1 MAVQRDDPWAAFNY
15 RVTITPK
22 DGPEVHGGFSE
33 ISGMNIEVT
42 YADYREGT
50 DAENHARKIPTIYKQ
65 GDVTLKR
72 GLLGSLDVFQWVDQ
86 VRRGDQNAEATVV
99 IELLSEDHSQTVAT
113 WTLTG
118 ARPSKWTGPSLS
130 AKGTDVAMEELV
142 LVCEKLTYT

>member
-1 MAVQRDDPWAAFNY
+1 MAVHCDDPWAAFNY

-22 DGPEVHGGFSE
+22 KGPEVHGGFSE
-33 ISGMNIEVT
+33 ISGLNIEVT

-50 DAENHARKIPTIYKQ
+50 DPENHVRKIPTIDKQ

-86 VRRGDQNAEATVV
+86 VRRGDQDAEATVV
-99 IELLSEDHSQTVAT
+99 IELMSEDHSQTVAT